1 MTATG
6 AGTFYD
12 GVTSARHDVAVAL
25 DDGTV
30 SIAGENGATLAI
42 WPTVEIAPVSTPE
55 GILRVGLAHRQTT
68 ARLEI
73 HDSQLA
79 AAIVKAALPC
89 DRSGLTDHRTRSRVV
104 AYSLL
109 AIVVLIGAA
118 VWGVPLIADRI
129 TPLLPIAVDRRIGD
143 LANAQVRREL
153 AGKTG
158 GKPLECSAGASAEAQ
173 AAREAFAKLVG
184 LMERAAGLPL
194 PVQISVVHV
203 NEVNAITI
211 PGGFIYVYAGLLANA
226 SRIDEVAAVIGHEMG
241 HVDHRDG
248 TKTAVE
254 TGGLSVLFGLLLGDF
269 TGGGAVVLTATK
281 LLSLAYSRE
290 AELAA
295 DLFGAELMVKIGGDP
310 RALGEFLLRLA
321 SDTKPTEHFLL
332 DHPEAKVR
340 AALIDRVPQRS
351 PMKALLSAEEW
362 SALKGM
368 CNE

>member
-1 MTATG
+1 MATTG

-12 GVTSARHDVAVAL
+12 GLTSARHDVAVAL
-25 DDGTV
+25 NNDVV
-30 SIAGENGATLAI
+30 SIAGENGATLAM

-55 GILRVGLAHRQTT
+55 GILRVGLAHRPTT

-73 HDSQLA
+73 HDPELA

-89 DRSGLTDHRTRSRVV
+89 DRTGLTDHHTRTRVV

-118 VWGVPLIADRI
+118 IWGVPLIAGRI
-129 TPLLPIAVDRRIGD
+129 VPLLPIAVDQRLGAV
-143 LANAQVRREL
+143 ANPEVRREL

-158 GKPLECSAGASAEAQ
+158 GKPLECSAGTNAQ
-173 AAREAFAKLVG
+173 ARAARAAFAKLVG
-184 LMERAAGLPL
+184 LLEGAAGLPL
-194 PVQISVVHV
+194 PTQVTAVHI
-203 NEVNAITI
+203 NDVNAITL

-226 SRIDEVAAVIGHEMG
+226 NRVDEVAAVIGHEMG

-248 TKTAVE
+248 TKTVVE
-254 TGGLSVLFGLLLGDF
+254 AGGLSVLFGLLLGDF

-281 LLSLAYSRE
+281 LLSLAYSRQAE
-290 AELAA
+290 AAA
-295 DLFGAELMVKIGGDP
+295 DQFGAELMAKIGGDP
-310 RALGEFLLRLA
+310 HALGEFLVRLA

-340 AALIDRVPQRS
+340 DALIDRVPQPS
-351 PMKALLSAEEW
+351 PMRALLTAQEW

-368 CNE
+368 CKE